1 MRHALFTQ
9 LFQKCD
15 ERSDVILYE
24 IVPLADKITEYFREG
39 NGDAF
44 HDSIIDM
51 LNHLA
56 IQYELYKEKTLN
68 GKFNKTLKYLI
79 FLNFLYLQFFVR
91 SVPYKK

>member
-24 IVPLADKITEYFREG
+24 IVPLADKITEYFTEG

-56 IQYELYKEKTLN
+56 IQYELN
-68 GKFNKTLKYLI
+68 GKFDKTLKYLI